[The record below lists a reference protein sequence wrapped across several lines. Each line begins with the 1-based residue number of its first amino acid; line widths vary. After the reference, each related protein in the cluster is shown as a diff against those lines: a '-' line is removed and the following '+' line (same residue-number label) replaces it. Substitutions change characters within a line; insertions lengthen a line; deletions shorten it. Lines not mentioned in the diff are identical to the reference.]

1 MPGMTKLT
9 TIRVAFLALACS
21 GYGSCADGP
30 ATQPPPTQSAPSRSS
45 VSAAEAR
52 SRAPASTA
60 RPVPGGTESV
70 QAGTVT
76 YVFDGDTF
84 KLRLASG
91 EIIVRMHSIDTPEH
105 DQAWGPE
112 AAAALASKIQGRQ
125 VSLEVVTRDS
135 YDRYVADV
143 FLGEE
148 SVNAWMVQRGD
159 AWAYRHYLQDAN
171 YCNWEDEARR
181 ARHGLWSL
189 PPGTWRAPW
198 ELRAAERGEA
208 VAFTDYG
215 RETVAHCVAA
225 MPAGPAVG
233 NWHVPVAGGSQVKG
247 GAKSTGGS
255 VQAQPR
261 SGNCRIKGNIGSSGR
276 IYHVPGS
283 ESYDDTQINESKG
296 ERWFCTEEEARAAG
310 WRPAGSSAA
319 AKQ

>member
-1 MPGMTKLT
+1 MSGMTKVT
-9 TIRVAFLALACS
+9 AIHVAFLALACS
-21 GYGSCADGP
+21 GFGSCADGP
-30 ATQPPPTQSAPSRSS
+30 AAQPPSTQSSPSQSS
-45 VSAAEAR
+45 VSAAETR

-60 RPVPGGTESV
+60 RPAPGGTGSV

-76 YVFDGDTF
+76 HVFDGDTF
-84 KLRLASG
+84 KLRRDSD

-105 DQAWGPE
+105 DQAWGRE
-112 AAAALASKIQGRQ
+112 AAAALASKIQGRR
-125 VSLEVVTRDS
+125 VSLSVVTRDS

-171 YCNWEDEARR
+171 YCTWEDEARR

-208 VAFTDYG
+208 VAYTDYS

-225 MPAGPAVG
+225 MPSATSQVNDGASA
-233 NWHVPVAGGSQVKG
+233 AGGS
-247 GAKSTGGS
+247 AT
-255 VQAQPR
+255 AQPR
-261 SGNCRIKGNIGSSGR
+261 HGNCLIKGNISSKGR
-276 IYHVPGS
+276 IYHLPGS
-283 ESYDDTQINESKG
+283 ESYEKTQINESKG
-296 ERWFCTEEEARAAG
+296 ERWFCTEAEAQAAG
-310 WRPAGSSAA
+310 WRPAAV
-319 AKQ
+319 KP